1 MQFNKFKLSAI
12 AIALAVAGLPTLA
25 SAAIYNVTQET
36 GASSGQSSAA
46 TAIAADSSKIA
57 VEVLNGPVGLN
68 YSEEMPYM
76 VDEEHFINSYDDL
89 DNYCD
94 NYLGYNTC
102 DAWADEQW
110 YGIKATG
117 EVCDIEDS
125 EQVCDGG
132 LKKEIDAWNNGY
144 TSNSTASVDGT
155 RANPF
160 GPGVSGT
167 PPTGSANANSTNV
180 VINQISDA
188 GNAVGASSSPYYQNG
203 AVHARAFKTRGF
215 NGGTELLPP
224 SGLGTVI
231 STIGQTNANGAITVG
246 SDVITFGSASIAN
259 MADTGNGNKAPEDSG
274 LGNLN
279 SCSSAASYTD
289 RACQYFQFANQAS
302 VWVSTY
308 TTNAANA
315 RVVADFPN
323 GATGNTDDTAQASVK
338 AASILTSETAPTMVG
353 FNTYDDNGFY
363 ARAVKYTP
371 ISDFSTCLTNLQTD
385 TSLRCWTMSL
395 IPGID
400 IRQSGDI
407 IYSYTVANDINE
419 NGIVA
424 GIAKNFRRA
433 SGAYAETVFINE
445 GTSTT
450 LLGASQSSLFF
461 AGYNATAASINND
474 NELVGKV
481 DIETARDRARRQR
494 GYIYLHG
501 SATNLTTFQSTRGWL
516 LDDLTNGGADSNTNN
531 QYRIAEAFDIADN
544 GDIAASAFYCAGG
557 YRSTAHNALCDGTEE
572 LVAVKL
578 TRDNN
583 GTISQRTYDDQTVS
597 RSGGSVGLLGL
608 GLLALAG
615 AMRRKK

>member
-1 MQFNKFKLSAI
+1 MQFNKFKLS

-57 VEVLNGPVGLN
+57 VEVLRGPVGLN

-117 EVCDIEDS
+117 EVCDSQDS

-144 TSNSTASVDGT
+144 TSNSTASVDGL

-160 GPGVSGT
+160 GAGVST
-167 PPTGSANANSTNV
+167 PPAGSVNANSTNV

-203 AVHARAFKTRGF
+203 AVNARAFKTRGF
-215 NGGTELLPP
+215 NDATELLPP

-259 MADTGNGNKAPEDSG
+259 MADTGNGNKAPEGSG

-279 SCSSAASYTD
+279 SCSSTASYSD

-302 VWVSTY
+302 IWVSSY

-315 RVVADFPN
+315 RVIADFPD

-338 AASILTSETAPTMVG
+338 AASILTSDTAPTMVG
-353 FNTYDDNGFY
+353 FNTFNDSGFY

-371 ISDFSTCLTNLQTD
+371 IADFANCLISLESTPSQ
-385 TSLRCWTMSL
+385 RCWTMSL
-395 IPGID
+395 IPGIE
-400 IRQSGDI
+400 IRQGGDI

-424 GIAKNFRRA
+424 GIAKNFRRS

-445 GTSTT
+445 GASTT
-450 LLGASQSSLFF
+450 LLGPSQSSLFF
-461 AGYNATAASINND
+461 SGYNATASSINND

-481 DIETARDRARRQR
+481 DTESARDRARRQR

-501 SATNLTTFQSTRGWL
+501 SATNLATFQNTRGWL
-516 LDDLTNGGADSNTNN
+516 LDDLTNGGAASDTNN
-531 QYRIAEAFDIADN
+531 QYRIAGAFDIADN

-578 TRDNN
+578 TRNN
-583 GTISQRTYDDQTVS
+583 SGTISQRTYDDQTVS
-597 RSGGSVGLLGL
+597 RSGGSVGFLGL

>member
-1 MQFNKFKLSAI
+1 MQFNKLKLS

-25 SAAIYNVTQET
+25 SAAIYNVEKLDTVN
-36 GASSGQSSAA
+36 GQSSVA
-46 TAIAADSSKIA
+46 TAISPLGGKVA
-57 VEVLNGPVGLN
+57 VEELSGPVGLN

-117 EVCDIEDS
+117 EVCDSQDS

-144 TSNSTASVDGT
+144 TSNSTASVDGL

-160 GPGVSGT
+160 GAGVST
-167 PPTGSANANSTNV
+167 PPAGSVNANSTNV

-203 AVHARAFKTRGF
+203 AVNARAFKTRGF
-215 NGGTELLPP
+215 NDATELLPP

-259 MADTGNGNKAPEDSG
+259 MADTGNGNKAPEGSG

-279 SCSSAASYTD
+279 SCSSTASYSD

-302 VWVSTY
+302 IWVSSY

-315 RVVADFPN
+315 RVIADFPN

-338 AASILTSETAPTMVG
+338 AATLLTNETAPTMVG
-353 FNTYDDNGFY
+353 FNTYNDNGFY

-385 TSLRCWTMSL
+385 ASLRCWTMSL

-400 IRQSGDI
+400 IRQGGDI
-407 IYSYTVANDINE
+407 IYSYTVANDIN
-419 NGIVA
+419 NKGVVA
-424 GIAKNFRRA
+424 GIAKNFRRS

-445 GTSTT
+445 GASTT
-450 LLGASQSSLFF
+450 LLGPSQSSLFF
-461 AGYNATAASINND
+461 SGYNATASSINND

-481 DIETARDRARRQR
+481 DTESARDRARRQR

-501 SATNLTTFQSTRGWL
+501 SAANLATFQNTRGWL
-516 LDDLTNGGADSNTNN
+516 LDDLTNGGAASDTNN

-578 TRDNN
+578 TRNN
-583 GTISQRTYDDQTVS
+583 SGTISQRTYDDQTVS
-597 RSGGSVGLLGL
+597 RSGGSVGFLGL